1 MAIKNGYIVQRVGQ
15 WLSRVGLSYREW
27 ACGYLEWVYC
37 SESGSR
43 VKSGSI
49 VQKVGLWLT
58 RVGLLYKEWVCGY
71 QEWLCRPEIGLVA
84 I

>member
-1 MAIKNGYIVQRVGQ
+1 MAIKSGYIVQRVG
-15 WLSRVGLSYREW
+15 LELVNCPESRSVANE
-27 ACGYLEWVYC
+27 
-37 SESGSR
+37 
-43 VKSGSI
+43 SGSI
-49 VQKVGLWLT
+49 VHKVGLWLT